1 MTGRQ
6 LRFAVLIA
14 LMTVTTGL
22 ACQTRVPE
30 PEIVQQ
36 PEYLIGPEDVLNIVV
51 WNNAA
56 LSSTVQVRPDG
67 MISLPLV
74 NDVQAEGLTPMALQ
88 EVLRKKLTDFLPS
101 PEVSVII
108 NDVRSFNVTVIG
120 EVGKVGRLN
129 LKSRTTVLEALALA
143 GGFTPFASKSG
154 IVILRHEEKT
164 VKRIPFNYNKAIAEG
179 GERENFYLKPG
190 DIILVQ

>member
-1 MTGRQ
+1 M
-6 LRFAVLIA
+6 
-14 LMTVTTGL
+14 
-22 ACQTRVPE
+22 
-30 PEIVQQ
+30 
-36 PEYLIGPEDVLNIVV
+36 
-51 WNNAA
+51 
-56 LSSTVQVRPDG
+56 
-67 MISLPLV
+67 
-74 NDVQAEGLTPMALQ
+74 
-88 EVLRKKLTDFLPS
+88 
-101 PEVSVII
+101 SVII